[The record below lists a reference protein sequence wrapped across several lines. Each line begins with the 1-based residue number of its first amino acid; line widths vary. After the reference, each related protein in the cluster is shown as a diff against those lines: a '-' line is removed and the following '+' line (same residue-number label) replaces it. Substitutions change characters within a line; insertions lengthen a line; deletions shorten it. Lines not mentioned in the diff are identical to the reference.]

1 MRRLVTRAGRIQAM
15 TELAATERLYRTDS
29 YAREMTATVLDSK
42 AVDGNLE
49 LILDRT
55 IFYPTAG
62 GQSNDLGVLEG
73 RKVLD
78 VRGLKSETTVVHV
91 LEGETLLEIGSK
103 VYGTIDW
110 QRRFDLMQ
118 QHTGEHIL
126 GQAFYRLEAHVI
138 AVNME
143 REVCTLDLEQTIT
156 EAMALEAELAANQAI
171 WAGHEIRCYEVHD
184 SEISSVPLRRTP
196 KVSGMIRVV
205 QIGDYDFSAC
215 GGTHL
220 KNSSE
225 VGMVKILKLER
236 IKGGATRVHFICGE
250 RCLMDYRFKHEFAA
264 ALGLKYST
272 GVENVPART
281 EAMLEELTQ
290 TKRDLGNLR
299 SRLVEL
305 QASAW
310 IAELG
315 PVVARELEDANL
327 MSELVKTFA
336 AKPGTVGIFG
346 ARLDGRAMLAVA
358 VGSGA
363 NANAGELLKIGL
375 EHVEGRGGGKPDM
388 AQGSGTK
395 PEGLTAALEA
405 MRQACG

>member
-1 MRRLVTRAGRIQAM
+1 M
-15 TELAATERLYRTDS
+15 TEIPATERLYRTES
-29 YAREMTATVLDSK
+29 YARELTATVLDSSL
-42 AVDGNLE
+42 VNGNLE
-49 LILDRT
+49 VILDRT

-62 GQSNDLGVLEG
+62 GQANDLGMLEG

-91 LEGETLLEIGSK
+91 LEGSDMLEVGSS
-103 VYGTIDW
+103 VTGSIDW
-110 QRRFDLMQ
+110 TRRFDLMQ

-143 REVCTLDLEQTIT
+143 REICTLDLEQTIN
-156 EAMALEAELAANQAI
+156 EDMAFEAELAANQAI
-171 WAGHEIRCYEVHD
+171 WAGHKIRCYEVHD

-250 RCLMDYRFKHEFAA
+250 RCLHDYRFKHEFAVG
-264 ALGLKYST
+264 LGLKYST

-281 EAMLEELTQ
+281 EAMLDELTQ
-290 TKRDLGNLR
+290 SKRDLGSMR
-299 SRLVEL
+299 SKFAEL
-305 QASAW
+305 QFNAW
-310 IAELG
+310 LESDGSVI
-315 PVVARELEDANL
+315 ARELEDASL
-327 MSELVKTFA
+327 MNDLVKA
-336 AKPGTVGIFG
+336 CSSKPGVIGMFG
-346 ARLDGRAMLAVA
+346 ARVEGRAKLAIA
-358 VGSGA
+358 VGPGA
-363 NANAGELLKIGL
+363 NANAGELLKMGL
-375 EHVEGRGGGKPDM
+375 EHVEGRGGGKPDV

>member
-1 MRRLVTRAGRIQAM
+1 M
-15 TELAATERLYRTDS
+15 TDFAATERLYRTDS
-29 YAREMTATVLDSK
+29 YAQEMTATVLDSSI
-42 AVDGNLE
+42 VDGKLE
-49 LILDRT
+49 VILDRT

-62 GQSNDLGVLEG
+62 GQSNDLGMLEG

-91 LEGETLLEIGSK
+91 LEGETSLEVGSS
-103 VYGTIDW
+103 VSGSIDW
-110 QRRFDLMQ
+110 TLRFDLMQ

-126 GQAFYRLEAHVI
+126 GQAFYRLGAHVI

-143 REVCTLDLEQTIT
+143 REICTLDLEQTIG
-156 EAMALEAELAANQAI
+156 EEVALEAELAANRAI
-171 WAGHEIRCYEVHD
+171 WAGHQIRCYEVHD

-250 RCLMDYRFKHEFAA
+250 RCLTDYRFKHEFVAN
-264 ALGLKYST
+264 LGLKYST
-272 GVENVPART
+272 GIENVPART

-290 TKRDLGNLR
+290 SKRELGLMR
-299 SRLVEL
+299 SRFAEL
-305 QASAW
+305 QANAW
-310 IAELG
+310 ISEFGLK
-315 PVVARELEDANL
+315 VARELEDANL
-327 MSELVKTFA
+327 MTDLVKAFA
-336 AKPGTVGIFG
+336 AKPGAIGIFG
-346 ARLDGRAMLAVA
+346 ARVEGRAMLAVA

>member
-1 MRRLVTRAGRIQAM
+1 M
-15 TELAATERLYRTDS
+15 TELAATERLYRTES
-29 YAREMTATVLDSK
+29 YAREMTATVLDSNT
-42 AVDGNLE
+42 VDGKLE
-49 LILDRT
+49 VILDRT

-62 GQSNDLGVLEG
+62 GQSNDLGILEG

-91 LEGETLLEIGSK
+91 LEGETPLEVGSS
-103 VYGTIDW
+103 VTGSIDW
-110 QRRFDLMQ
+110 TRRFDLMQ

-143 REVCTLDLEQTIT
+143 REICTLDLEQTISD
-156 EAMALEAELAANQAI
+156 EMALEAELAANRAI
-171 WAGHEIRCYEVHD
+171 WNAHEIRCYEVHD
-184 SEISSVPLRRTP
+184 SEIGNVPLRRTP

-250 RCLMDYRFKHEFAA
+250 RCLIDYRFKHEFAA
-264 ALGLKYST
+264 GLGLKYST
-272 GVENVPART
+272 GIENVPAQT

-290 TKRDLGNLR
+290 SKRDLGNLR
-299 SRLVEL
+299 SRFAEL

-315 PVVARELEDANL
+315 PIVARELDDANL
-327 MSELVKTFA
+327 MTEIVKVFA
-336 AKPGTVGIFG
+336 ANAGAIGIFG
-346 ARLDGRAMLAVA
+346 ARVEGRAMLAVA
-358 VGSGA
+358 VGPSA

-375 EHVEGRGGGKPDM
+375 EQVEGRGGGKPDM

-395 PEGLTAALEA
+395 PQGLTAALEA
-405 MRQACG
+405 MRQACA

>member
-1 MRRLVTRAGRIQAM
+1 M
-15 TELAATERLYRTDS
+15 TELTATERLYRTES

-42 AVDGNLE
+42 LRDGNLE
-49 LILDRT
+49 VILDRT

-62 GQSNDLGVLEG
+62 GQANDLGMLEG

-78 VRGLKSETTVVHV
+78 VCGLKSETTVVHV
-91 LEGETLLEIGSK
+91 LEGSDMLEVGSS
-103 VYGTIDW
+103 VTGSIDW
-110 QRRFDLMQ
+110 TRRFDLMQ

-126 GQAFYRLEAHVI
+126 GQAFFRLEAHVI

-143 REVCTLDLEQTIT
+143 REICTLDLEQTIT
-156 EAMALEAELAANQAI
+156 EDMALEAELAANQAI

-236 IKGGATRVHFICGE
+236 VKGGATRVHFICGE
-250 RCLMDYRFKHEFAA
+250 RCLIDYRFKHEFAA
-264 ALGLKYST
+264 SLGLKYST

-290 TKRDLGNLR
+290 TKRDLANMR
-299 SRLVEL
+299 SKFAEL

-310 IAELG
+310 NAELG
-315 PVVARELEDANL
+315 PIVARELEDANL
-327 MSELVKTFA
+327 MPELVKAFA
-336 AKPGTVGIFG
+336 AKAGVIGIFG
-346 ARLDGRAMLAVA
+346 ARVDGRAMLAVA
-358 VGSGA
+358 VGPGA

>member
-1 MRRLVTRAGRIQAM
+1 M
-15 TELAATERLYRTDS
+15 TELAATERLYRTES
-29 YAREMTATVLDSK
+29 YVRELTATVLEAK

-62 GQSNDLGVLEG
+62 GQTNDLGMLEG

-91 LEGETLLEIGSK
+91 LEGETPLEVGSK

-110 QRRFDLMQ
+110 ARRFDLMQ

-156 EAMALEAELAANQAI
+156 EDMALEAERSSNQAI

-236 IKGGATRVHFICGE
+236 VKGGATRVYFICGE
-250 RCLMDYRFKHEFAA
+250 RCLIDYSFKHKFAA
-264 ALGLKYST
+264 GLGLKYST

-290 TKRDLGNLR
+290 TKRDLDGMR
-299 SRLVEL
+299 SRFAEL

-310 IAELG
+310 ISELG
-315 PVVARELEDANL
+315 PVVARELEDSNL
-327 MSELVKTFA
+327 MTDLVKAFA
-336 AKPGTVGIFG
+336 AKPGAIGIFG
-346 ARLDGRAMLAVA
+346 ARVDGRAMLAVA
-358 VGSGA
+358 VSSGA
-363 NANAGELLKIGL
+363 NANASELLKIGL
-375 EHVEGRGGGKPDM
+375 EHVEGRGGGKPDI

>member
-1 MRRLVTRAGRIQAM
+1 VTRAGRIQTM
-15 TELAATERLYRTDS
+15 TELAATERLYRTES
-29 YAREMTATVLDSK
+29 YARETTATVLASNL
-42 AVDGNLE
+42 VDGKLE
-49 LILDRT
+49 VILDRT

-62 GQSNDLGVLEG
+62 GQSNDLGMLEG

-91 LEGETLLEIGSK
+91 LEGLDMLEVGSK
-103 VYGTIDW
+103 VHGTIDW
-110 QRRFDLMQ
+110 KRRFDLMQ

-126 GQAFYRLEAHVI
+126 GQAFFRLKAHVI

-143 REVCTLDLEQTIT
+143 REICTLDLEQTIT
-156 EAMALEAELAANQAI
+156 EEMALEAELAANQAI

-184 SEISSVPLRRTP
+184 SEIGSVPLRRTP

-236 IKGGATRVHFICGE
+236 IKGSATRVHFICGE
-250 RCLMDYRFKHEFAA
+250 RCLIDYRFKHEFAA
-264 ALGLKYST
+264 SLGLKYST

-290 TKRDLGNLR
+290 SKRDLGNLR
-299 SRLVEL
+299 SRFAEL

-310 IAELG
+310 ISEHGLI
-315 PVVARELEDANL
+315 VARELEDANL
-327 MSELVKTFA
+327 MTELIKAFVV
-336 AKPGTVGIFG
+336 KPGAIGIFG
-346 ARLDGRAMLAVA
+346 ARVEGRAMLAVA
-358 VGSGA
+358 VGPGA
-363 NANAGELLKIGL
+363 NASAGELLKIGL

-405 MRQACG
+405 MRQACV

>member
-1 MRRLVTRAGRIQAM
+1 M
-15 TELAATERLYRTDS
+15 TEIAATERLYRTES
-29 YAREMTATVLDSK
+29 YAREMTATVLDSNI
-42 AVDGNLE
+42 VDGKLE
-49 LILDRT
+49 VILDRT

-62 GQSNDLGVLEG
+62 GQSNDLGILEG

-78 VRGLKSETTVVHV
+78 VRGLKSETTVVH
-91 LEGETLLEIGSK
+91 LLEVETSLEVGST
-103 VYGTIDW
+103 VTGSIDW
-110 QRRFDLMQ
+110 TRRFDLMQ

-143 REVCTLDLEQTIT
+143 REICTLDLEQTIS
-156 EAMALEAELAANQAI
+156 EEMAIEAELAANQAI

-184 SEISSVPLRRTP
+184 SEISSVSLRRTP

-236 IKGGATRVHFICGE
+236 TKGGATRVHFICGE
-250 RCLMDYRFKHEFAA
+250 RCLIDYRFKHEFAA
-264 ALGLKYST
+264 GLGLKYST

-281 EAMLEELTQ
+281 EAILEELTQ
-290 TKRDLGNLR
+290 SKRDLGNMRLR
-299 SRLVEL
+299 FAEL
-305 QASAW
+305 QANAW

-315 PVVARELEDANL
+315 PIVSRELEDSAL
-327 MSELVKTFA
+327 MTELVKAFA
-336 AKPGTVGIFG
+336 AKPGAIGIFG
-346 ARLDGRAMLAVA
+346 ARVEGRAMLAVA
-358 VGSGA
+358 VGPGA

-395 PEGLTAALEA
+395 SEGLTAALEA
-405 MRQACG
+405 MRQA

>member
-1 MRRLVTRAGRIQAM
+1 M
-15 TELAATERLYRTDS
+15 TELAATERLYRTES
-29 YAREMTATVLDSK
+29 YARELTATVLDSN
-42 AVDGNLE
+42 VVNGNLE
-49 LILDRT
+49 VILDRT

-62 GQSNDLGVLEG
+62 GQANDLGILEG

-91 LEGETLLEIGSK
+91 LEGSDMLEVGSSLT
-103 VYGTIDW
+103 GSIDW
-110 QRRFDLMQ
+110 TRRFDLMQ

-126 GQAFYRLEAHVI
+126 GQAFYRLEVHVI

-143 REVCTLDLEQTIT
+143 REICTLDLEQTIS
-156 EAMALEAELAANQAI
+156 EDMALEAELAANRAI

-184 SEISSVPLRRTP
+184 SEVSSVPLRRTP

-205 QIGDYDFSAC
+205 QIGEYDFSAC

-236 IKGGATRVHFICGE
+236 VKGGATRVHFICGE
-250 RCLMDYRFKHEFAA
+250 RCLHDYRFKHEFAA
-264 ALGLKYST
+264 NLGLKYST

-290 TKRDLGNLR
+290 SKRDLANLR
-299 SRLVEL
+299 SRFAEL
-305 QASAW
+305 QVNAW
-310 IAELG
+310 LESDGLVI
-315 PVVARELEDANL
+315 AREIEDANL
-327 MSELVKTFA
+327 MNDLVKACA
-336 AKPGTVGIFG
+336 AKPGVIGIFG
-346 ARLDGRAMLAVA
+346 ARVKGRAMLAVA

-363 NANAGELLKIGL
+363 NANAGELLKMGL

-388 AQGSGTK
+388 AQGSGTN
-395 PEGLTAALEA
+395 PEGLATALEA

>member
-1 MRRLVTRAGRIQAM
+1 M

-29 YAREMTATVLDSK
+29 YARDMTATVLDSNI
-42 AVDGNLE
+42 VDGKLE
-49 LILDRT
+49 VILDRT

-62 GQSNDLGVLEG
+62 GQSNDLGILEG

-78 VRGLKSETTVVHV
+78 VRGLKSETTVIHV
-91 LEGETLLEIGSK
+91 LEGETPLEVGSK
-103 VYGTIDW
+103 VHGTIDW
-110 QRRFDLMQ
+110 KRRFDLMQ

-126 GQAFYRLEAHVI
+126 GQAFFRLEAHVI

-143 REVCTLDLEQTIT
+143 REICTLDLEQTIS
-156 EAMALEAELAANQAI
+156 EEMALEAELAANQAI

-250 RCLMDYRFKHEFAA
+250 RCLHDYRFKHDFAA
-264 ALGLKYST
+264 GLGLKYST

-281 EAMLEELTQ
+281 DAMLEELTQ
-290 TKRDLGNLR
+290 SKRELGLMR
-299 SRLVEL
+299 SRFAEL
-305 QASAW
+305 QATVW
-310 IAELG
+310 ITELG
-315 PVVARELEDANL
+315 PVVTRELEDATL
-327 MSELVKTFA
+327 MNDLVKAIA
-336 AKPGTVGIFG
+336 AKPGAIGIFG
-346 ARLDGRAMLAVA
+346 ARVEGRAMLAVA
-358 VGSGA
+358 VGPGA

-395 PEGLTAALEA
+395 PESLTAALEA

>member
-1 MRRLVTRAGRIQAM
+1 M

-29 YAREMTATVLDSK
+29 YAREMTATVVDLNI
-42 AVDGNLE
+42 VDGKLE
-49 LILDRT
+49 ITLDRT

-62 GQSNDLGVLEG
+62 GQANDLGVLER

-91 LEGETLLEIGSK
+91 LEGSDMLEVGSN
-103 VYGTIDW
+103 VTGSIDW
-110 QRRFDLMQ
+110 ARRFDLMQ

-143 REVCTLDLEQTIT
+143 REVCTLDLEQTIS
-156 EAMALEAELAANQAI
+156 EEMALQAELAANQAI

-236 IKGGATRVHFICGE
+236 IKGGATRVYFICGE
-250 RCLMDYRFKHEFAA
+250 RCLIDYRFKHEFAA

-281 EAMLEELTQ
+281 EAVLEEFAQ
-290 TKRDLGNLR
+290 SKRDLGNLR
-299 SRLVEL
+299 SRFAEL

-327 MSELVKTFA
+327 MTEFVKAFA
-336 AKPGTVGIFG
+336 VKPGAIGIFG
-346 ARLDGRAMLAVA
+346 ARVEGRAMLAVA

-375 EHVEGRGGGKPDM
+375 EQVEGRGGGKPDM
-388 AQGSGTK
+388 AQGSGSK

-405 MRQACG
+405 MLQACG

>member
-1 MRRLVTRAGRIQAM
+1 M
-15 TELAATERLYRTDS
+15 TELAATERMYRTES
-29 YAREMTATVLDSK
+29 YAREMTATVLEAK
-42 AVDGNLE
+42 ALTGNLE
-49 LILDRT
+49 VVLDRT

-62 GQSNDLGVLEG
+62 GQSNDLGMLEG

-91 LEGETLLEIGSK
+91 LEGEAPLEIGSG
-103 VYGTIDW
+103 VTGSIDW
-110 QRRFDLMQ
+110 ARRFDLMQ

-143 REVCTLDLEQTIT
+143 REICTLDLEQTIS
-156 EAMALEAELAANQAI
+156 EEKALEAELAANQAI
-171 WAGHEIRCYEVHD
+171 WAGHEIRCYEVRD

-225 VGMVKILKLER
+225 VGMVKILRLER
-236 IKGGATRVHFICGE
+236 IKGGATRVHFICGQ
-250 RCLMDYRFKHEFAA
+250 RCLVDYRFKHDFVAS
-264 ALGLKYST
+264 LGLKYST
-272 GVENVPART
+272 SVENVPART
-281 EAMLEELTQ
+281 EAMLEELAQ
-290 TKRDLGNLR
+290 SKRELGLMR
-299 SRLVEL
+299 SRFADL
-305 QASAW
+305 QANAW

-315 PVVARELEDANL
+315 SIVARELEDANL
-327 MSELVKTFA
+327 MSELVKAFA
-336 AKPGTVGIFG
+336 AKAGAIGIFG
-346 ARLDGRAMLAVA
+346 ARVDGRAMLAVA
-358 VGSGA
+358 VGTGA
-363 NANAGELLKIGL
+363 NANAGELLKLGL
-375 EHVEGRGGGKPDM
+375 EHVEGRGGGKSDM

-395 PEGLTAALEA
+395 PEGLTSALEA

>member
-1 MRRLVTRAGRIQAM
+1 M
-15 TELAATERLYRTDS
+15 TEIAATERLYRTDS
-29 YAREMTATVLDSK
+29 YAREMTATVLT
-42 AVDGNLE
+42 ANALHGNLE
-49 LILDRT
+49 VVLDRT

-62 GQSNDLGVLEG
+62 GQSNDLGMLEG

-91 LEGETLLEIGSK
+91 LEGGAPLEIGSS
-103 VYGTIDW
+103 VTGSIDW
-110 QRRFDLMQ
+110 ARRFDLMQ

-143 REVCTLDLEQTIT
+143 REICTLDLEQTIS
-156 EAMALEAELAANQAI
+156 EEMVLEAERTANQAI

-205 QIGDYDFSAC
+205 QISDYDFSAC

-225 VGMVKILKLER
+225 VGMVKILRLER
-236 IKGGATRVHFICGE
+236 VKGGATRVHFICGE
-250 RCLMDYRFKHEFAA
+250 RCLHDYRFKHEFAA
-264 ALGLKYST
+264 SLGLKYST

-290 TKRDLGNLR
+290 SKRDLGNLR
-299 SRLVEL
+299 SRFAEL
-305 QASAW
+305 QINAW
-310 IAELG
+310 LESDGSVI
-315 PVVARELEDANL
+315 ARELEDATL
-327 MSELVKTFA
+327 MNDLVKACA
-336 AKPGTVGIFG
+336 AKSGAIGIFG
-346 ARLDGRAMLAVA
+346 ARVEGRAMLAIA
-358 VGSGA
+358 VGTGA
-363 NANAGELLKIGL
+363 NTNAGELLKIGL
-375 EHVEGRGGGKPDM
+375 EQVEGRGGGKPDV
-388 AQGSGTK
+388 AQGSGAK